1 LAKVE
6 ASLQHAISRDLKDI
20 IFCEYRVL
28 AGA

>member
-1 LAKVE
+1 MAKVK
-6 ASLQHAISRDLKDI
+6 ASLHHAIRRDTKDI